1 MVLFNYNSKDLE
13 IQRNAMNFTFYK
25 TLLSKNQLT
34 HELITQLQYGFMD
47 KFIEQLPNS
56 YKKVIQNNKIF
67 FWSADDHYY
76 TLEPQSKWVITTET
90 DDSNKV
96 NIEGVKQQLYGSYIK
111 NNINILKDEF
121 HNWRLKLIDL
131 KDKKSE
137 LDSVSEKL
145 SYFESVTKDLDYL
158 KPYYEDIEGSFMFLK
173 QEIDKIKRHFLNESE
188 AINVQPNY
196 PFKLKNG
203 VKADIIRLLY
213 ALCDLKLIYNQDDSI
228 PTQQE
233 FMEYFGKLFND
244 NFDRYSSNINFGVP
258 KETYLKIFE
267 KLTEKATEQHNGKN
281 K

>member
-25 TLLSKNQLT
+25 NLLSKNQLT

-47 KFIEQLPNS
+47 NFIAQLPNS

-96 NIEGVKQQLYGSYIK
+96 NIEDVKQRFYGRLIK
-111 NNINILKDEF
+111 DNINILKDEF

-173 QEIDKIKRHFLNESE
+173 QEIDKIKRHFLIESE
-188 AINVQPNY
+188 VIKAQINY

-203 VKADIIRLLY
+203 AKVDIIRLLY

-228 PTQQE
+228 PTQKE
-233 FMEYFGKLFND
+233 FMEYFGKIFNN

-258 KETYLKIFE
+258 QETYLKIFE
-267 KLTEKATEQHNGKN
+267 KLIEKATEQHNNKN
-281 K
+281 

>member
-25 TLLSKNQLT
+25 NLLSKNQLT
-34 HELITQLQYGFMD
+34 HELITKLQYGFMD
-47 KFIEQLPNS
+47 NFIEQLPNS

-96 NIEGVKQQLYGSYIK
+96 NIEDVKQRFYGRLIK
-111 NNINILKDEF
+111 DNINILKDEF
-121 HNWRLKLIDL
+121 YNWRLKLIDL

-137 LDSVSEKL
+137 LNSVSEKL
-145 SYFESVTKDLDYL
+145 SYFESVTRDLDYL
-158 KPYYEDIEGSFMFLK
+158 KPYYEDIEGSYTFLK
-173 QEIDKIKRHFLNESE
+173 EEIDKIKRHFLIESE
-188 AINVQPNY
+188 VINVQSNY

-213 ALCDLKLIYNQDDSI
+213 ALHDLNLIYNQDDTA
-228 PTQQE
+228 PTQKE
-233 FMEYFGKLFND
+233 FMEYFGKLFNND
-244 NFDRYSSNINFGVP
+244 FDRYSSNINFGVP
-258 KETYLKIFE
+258 QETYLKIFE
-267 KLTEKATEQHNGKN
+267 KLIEKATEQHNNKN
-281 K
+281 